1 MQLTCQT
8 QKTQD
13 IPTIFA
19 DTMNSFASYLLTFLP
34 IPEPSLSLLLNL
46 FKPHQFKK
54 NDFYARAGE
63 HAKKIGFVQDG
74 IMRAYYQNDKGEE
87 FNKLFFTNPAIV
99 GPYSALITGEINR
112 INIQWLTD
120 GALLEA
126 NFQDIIDLYAE
137 HRTIESLNRKI
148 AEDFFVKKE
157 KREMSLV
164 MNDAS
169 ERYALFQKE
178 YPTLQNQ
185 IAQYHIASYLG
196 VTPTQLSRIR
206 GKKG

>member
-1 MQLTCQT
+1 MH
-8 QKTQD
+8 
-13 IPTIFA
+13 
-19 DTMNSFASYLLTFLP
+19 SFSSYLLSFWN
-34 IPEPSLSLLLNL
+34 IPEPSLEILLNL
-46 FKPHQFKK
+46 FTPRHFKK
-54 NDFYARAGE
+54 NDFYARAGDQ
-63 HAKKIGFVQDG
+63 AKKLGFLEEG

-99 GPYSALITGEINR
+99 GPYSALITGETNK

-120 GALLEA
+120 GTLLEA
-126 NFQDIIDLYAE
+126 NFQDIIDLYTA
-137 HRTIESLNRKI
+137 HRSIESLNRKI

-164 MNDAS
+164 MFDAA
-169 ERYALFQKE
+169 ERYAVFQKE
-178 YPTLQNQ
+178 FPELENS

-206 GKKG
+206 AKKA